1 MASEKQRNAL
11 PIKEVERWF
20 LREGMPF
27 VVRNMRK
34 HPVLARSLPA
44 LMFFLGGVL
53 GYTAVTVAWRWSP
66 PYRNLPNAEADA
78 LMADSDAYS
87 LTGLGVATVTAVG
100 FALLFLWLR
109 TGRRYLRSRTA
120 GITGAAVT
128 LLLPPLLEVL
138 TSWNLAGAR
147 EDLVIGAAL
156 ILVVYAFTRAGIGSL
171 VHWACWHLVP
181 HLGNLGRL
189 VTRAVPL
196 LLLLVTFLFIN
207 TENWQMSGNLD
218 RPRLWGIAW
227 FFIVIIALFL
237 CVRLPEELK
246 KLRVEITPDS
256 VRAACAGTE
265 LGRLAEQLPDEDLN
279 FDRHP
284 MKLGERLNVLLIAF
298 VSQGLQIALLGL
310 LVFLFFVTFGAI
322 AIKDSVAEAWVGHP
336 LTEGTFF
343 TIPIPIE
350 GVSNELIQV
359 SIVMAAFS
367 ALYFAVYAVNDASYR
382 EQFFDEILEELQ
394 KVLLARECYLRLLE
408 VDGPQSPEG
417 WTKLAQV
424 TQRS

>member
-1 MASEKQRNAL
+1 MGSEKQRTSL
-11 PIKEVERWF
+11 PIKDVERWF

-44 LMFFLGGVL
+44 LMFFLGAITGNA
-53 GYTAVTVAWRWSP
+53 AVSAAWRYSGAH
-66 PYRNLPNAEADA
+66 RGLPAVEAGDR
-78 LMADSDAYS
+78 MFDDDAY
-87 LTGLGVATVTAVG
+87 LFTALGVSTVTAIGAAV
-100 FALLFLWLR
+100 LFLWLR
-109 TGRRYLRSRTA
+109 ESRRYLRTRTA
-120 GITGAAVT
+120 GIVGAAVT
-128 LLLPPLLEVL
+128 LAAAPLAQGLAYWSWGDVQANLVTASGMLL
-138 TSWNLAGAR
+138 
-147 EDLVIGAAL
+147 I
-156 ILVVYAFTRAGIGSL
+156 VYVFTRAGIGSL
-171 VHWACWHLVP
+171 VHWAAWHLVP

-227 FFIVIIALFL
+227 FFIAIIALFL
-237 CVRLPEELK
+237 CVRLPEELR
-246 KLRVEITPDS
+246 KLRVEITPES
-256 VRAACAGTE
+256 VREACAGTE
-265 LGRLAEQLPDEDLN
+265 LGRLADQLSDAELR

-298 VSQGLQIALLGL
+298 VSQGMQIALLGL

-367 ALYFAVYAVNDASYR
+367 ALYFAVYAINDAGYR
-382 EQFFDEILEELQ
+382 EQFFDEILTELQ
-394 KVLLARECYLRLLE
+394 KTLLARECYLRLLE

-417 WTKLAQV
+417 WTQLAKV
-424 TQRS
+424 TRRS

>member
-1 MASEKQRNAL
+1 MSTTKQRNAL

-27 VVRNMRK
+27 VVRDMRK

-44 LMFFLGGVL
+44 LMCFLGVVTGHS
-53 GYTAVTVAWRWSP
+53 AVSAIWLWIP
-66 PYRNLPNAEADA
+66 PYRDLPRTEAKVRIYEDD
-78 LMADSDAYS
+78 LYL
-87 LTGLGVATVTAVG
+87 LTQAGVATVTAIG
-100 FALLFLWLR
+100 FALFFLWLR
-109 TGRRYLRSRTA
+109 TERRYLRSRTA
-120 GITGAAVT
+120 GIAGAVIS
-128 LLLPPLLEVL
+128 LGLPPLLEGLVFWSFGDL
-138 TSWNLAGAR
+138 RGMLINGTAVI
-147 EDLVIGAAL
+147 LVIY
-156 ILVVYAFTRAGIGSL
+156 VFTRAGIGSL

-227 FFIVIIALFL
+227 FFIAMIALFL
-237 CVRLPEELK
+237 LVRLPEELR
-246 KLRVEITPDS
+246 KLRVEITPES

-265 LGRLAEQLPDEDLN
+265 LGRLAEQLPDADLK

-298 VSQGLQIALLGL
+298 VSQGLQIALLGV
-310 LVFLFFVTFGAI
+310 LVFLFFVCFGAI
-322 AIKDSVAEAWVGHP
+322 AIKTSVAEAWVGHP
-336 LTEGTFF
+336 LTEATFF

-359 SIVMAAFS
+359 SIVMASFS

-382 EQFFDEILEELQ
+382 EQFFEEILEELQ

-408 VDGPQSPEG
+408 VDGPQSPEE
-417 WTKLAQV
+417 WTQLAEV